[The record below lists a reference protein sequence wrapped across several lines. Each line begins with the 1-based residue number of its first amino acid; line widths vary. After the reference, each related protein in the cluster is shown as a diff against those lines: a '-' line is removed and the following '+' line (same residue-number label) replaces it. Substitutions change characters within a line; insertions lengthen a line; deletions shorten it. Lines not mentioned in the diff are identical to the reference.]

1 MVVGFMSLAEHAPSV
16 KSRIRRV
23 LRPQLTDP
31 MKPQRSAPCTA
42 GAGDPLRQEVL
53 RVVGF
58 VSLPDEHAPSVKYRV
73 RRVLHAQRTDPMK
86 PPRSAPPAGVAGDT
100 G

>member
-1 MVVGFMSLAEHAPSV
+1 MVVGFMSLSEEHATSV

-23 LRPQLTDP
+23 LHP
-31 MKPQRSAPCTA
+31 
-42 GAGDPLRQEVL
+42 
-53 RVVGF
+53 
-58 VSLPDEHAPSVKYRV
+58 
-73 RRVLHAQRTDPMK
+73 QRTDPMK